1 MSDKS
6 VTDKPVNDK
15 QIVAIHAANFVK
27 NDMLVGLGTG
37 STANYFIE
45 ELARRQKTENLKITT
60 IASSIVSMNKAQS
73 LGLNVIALNQVVEID
88 LYVDGADEITPDLTL
103 LKGRGYDLVLEKLL
117 AKAAKQFLVVAD
129 KSKLVDRIGTN
140 FAIPIEVMPMA
151 WKAAKHSLEAAG
163 GIGDLRQN
171 VAKDG
176 LTVTSHGSLV
186 LDMTF
191 DKSLSEDALNQ
202 LINNTP
208 GVVEHGI
215 FVGLAHHIL
224 VADNGKVTELSAD
237 TLNAAAF
244 NQDKRK

>member
-1 MSDKS
+1 M
-6 VTDKPVNDK
+6 NDK
-15 QIVAIHAANFVK
+15 KLVAIHATKYVK
-27 NDMLVGLGTG
+27 NGMLVGLGTG

-45 ELARRQKTENLKITT
+45 ELARLQAEENLNVTT
-60 IASSIVSMNKAQS
+60 IASSNISMIKAQS
-73 LGLNVIALNQVVEID
+73 LGLTVIALTQVAEID
-88 LYVDGADEITPDLTL
+88 LYVDGADEITPDMTL

-129 KSKLVDRIGTN
+129 KSKLVSRIGTN

-151 WKAAKHSLEAAG
+151 WKSVKRSLEAAG
-163 GIGDLRQN
+163 GVGDLRQN

-176 LTVTSHGSLV
+176 LSISSHGSLV

-191 DKSLSEDALNQ
+191 DKSISEEQLNH

-215 FVGLAHHIL
+215 FRGLTSAVLI
-224 VADNGKVTELSAD
+224 AGGGKIEERWQS
-237 TLNAAAF
+237 
-244 NQDKRK
+244 